1 MGSDK
6 SGEKEVIL
14 MKVTFKKEKVTKNTV
29 KYAEVPEPGKPPV
42 IGTLYVQQWFAGD
55 RNEITIDVPE
65 GK

>member
-29 KYAEVPEPGKPPV
+29 KYVEVPELGKLFV

-55 RNEITIDVPE
+55 RNEITIDVP
-65 GK
+65 KKK